1 MPKAGMLVQMD
12 SSQHQWLPDIPRLF
26 QDRLIKEMG
35 LAEIED
41 YDGANKFF
49 LEKFLPWR
57 NEKYTHPAESSYIAL
72 PYGIN
77 LDTIFCN
84 RLERTVKRK

>member
-1 MPKAGMLVQMD
+1 MRLAG
-12 SSQHQWLPDIPRLF
+12 
-26 QDRLIKEMG
+26 
-35 LAEIED
+35 IED
-41 YDGANKFF
+41 YDGANKFL